1 MRIAYQPQSRSFCS
15 WVTGIIG
22 CHPFVTATVTPILS
36 ILLIINNNKGGHF
49 RVTKVTLINAT
60 GSYERKGTMS
70 TMQCIASGE
79 PHT

>member
-15 WVTGIIG
+15 WVTGPIG
-22 CHPFVTATVTPILS
+22 CHPCVTATVTPIL
-36 ILLIINNNKGGHF
+36 LIRNNNKGGHF

-79 PHT
+79 THT

>member
-15 WVTGIIG
+15 WVTGPIG
-22 CHPFVTATVTPILS
+22 CHPCVTATVTP

-70 TMQCIASGE
+70 TMQLLPQVRLTHSCL
-79 PHT
+79 